1 MNKQSRLPLGSVIGI
16 LGGGQLG
23 RMLSLSA
30 SQLGFKTHIY
40 DPDFNAPAK
49 QVTNLSSTFKYDD
62 IKKKMEATMAQ
73 LVKKMGLKSVVK
85 HLVGKGGM
93 SYFIDDPKEAKKLQT
108 NYFYRYNTSLNGL
121 MIHHDIPPEEFL
133 KYVHT
138 IDLSFMKEDMIMRN
152 ELEKLDM
159 EKFIF
164 TNGSA
169 EHAKNILTHLGVYDL
184 FGRDKVFDIQ
194 DAGYIPK
201 PEAKTFDLMLK
212 KFEINP
218 KETIYIEDIA
228 KNLSIGYERG
238 CITVWLINDEHFGKM
253 DSDKDYIS
261 HKIENLSLFLKEIR
275 LLKSK

>member
-1 MNKQSRLPLGSVIGI
+1 MIDLKLMRYLLLDLDGVCYGKHNNYSLEKVFGQVSKRMTIFISERLKI
-16 LGGGQLG
+16 
-23 RMLSLSA
+23 
-30 SQLGFKTHIY
+30 
-40 DPDFNAPAK
+40 
-49 QVTNLSSTFKYDD
+49 D
-62 IKKKMEATMAQ
+62 IN
-73 LVKKMGLKSVVK
+73 
-85 HLVGKGGM
+85 
-93 SYFIDDPKEAKKLQT
+93 EAKKLQT
-108 NYFYRYNTSLNGL
+108 DYFYKYNTSLNGL

-138 IDLSFMKEDMIMRN
+138 IDLSFMKEDKIMRN

-159 EKFIF
+159 EKYIF

-169 EHAKNILTHLGVYDL
+169 EHAKNILTHLGIYDL
-184 FGRDKVFDIQ
+184 FERDRIFDIK

-201 PEAKTFDLMLK
+201 PEAKTFDLMVE
-212 KFEINP
+212 KFGINP

-238 CITVWLINDEHFGKM
+238 CTTVWLINDEHFGKI

-275 LLKSK
+275 LLKSQ

>member
-1 MNKQSRLPLGSVIGI
+1 MINFKQMKYLLLDLDGVCYGKHNNYSLEKVFGQVSKRMTMFISERLKI
-16 LGGGQLG
+16 
-23 RMLSLSA
+23 
-30 SQLGFKTHIY
+30 
-40 DPDFNAPAK
+40 D
-49 QVTNLSSTFKYDD
+49 
-62 IKKKMEATMAQ
+62 ME
-73 LVKKMGLKSVVK
+73 K
-85 HLVGKGGM
+85 
-93 SYFIDDPKEAKKLQT
+93 AKKLQT
-108 NYFYRYNTSLNGL
+108 DYFYKYNTSLNGL

-138 IDLSFMKEDMIMRN
+138 IDLSFMKEDKIMRS

-184 FGRDKVFDIQ
+184 FGRDKVFDIK
-194 DAGYIPK
+194 DAGYVPK
-201 PEAKTFDLMLK
+201 PEAKTFDLMVE
-212 KFEINP
+212 KFGLNP

-238 CITVWLINDEHFGKM
+238 CATVWLINDEHFGKL
-253 DSDKDYIS
+253 DSDKNYIS

-275 LLKSK
+275 LLKSQ

>member
-1 MNKQSRLPLGSVIGI
+1 MKYLLLDLDGVCYGKHNKYYLEKVFGLVSQRMTMFISERLKI
-16 LGGGQLG
+16 
-23 RMLSLSA
+23 
-30 SQLGFKTHIY
+30 
-40 DPDFNAPAK
+40 D
-49 QVTNLSSTFKYDD
+49 
-62 IKKKMEATMAQ
+62 ME
-73 LVKKMGLKSVVK
+73 
-85 HLVGKGGM
+85 
-93 SYFIDDPKEAKKLQT
+93 EAKKLQT
-108 NYFYRYNTSLNGL
+108 DYFYKYNTSLNGL

-133 KYVHT
+133 KYVHA
-138 IDLSFMKEDMIMRN
+138 IDLSFMKEDKIMRS

-184 FGRDKVFDIQ
+184 FGRDKVFDIK
-194 DAGYIPK
+194 DAGYVPK
-201 PEAKTFDLMLK
+201 PEAQTFDLMVK
-212 KFEINP
+212 KFGLNP

-238 CITVWLINDEHFGKM
+238 CATVWLINDEHFGKM

-275 LLKSK
+275 LLKSQ